1 MCEEKL
7 ERWQGTTTQ
16 GNPVSQLKGPQK
28 VPNLHSLPERKNL
41 SDVCTS
47 ALAVIGWL

>member
-1 MCEEKL
+1 MRKRL

-16 GNPVSQLKGPQK
+16 ENPVPQLKGPQE
-28 VPNLHSLPERKNL
+28 VPDLHLLPETKNPA
-41 SDVCTS
+41 DVYTS